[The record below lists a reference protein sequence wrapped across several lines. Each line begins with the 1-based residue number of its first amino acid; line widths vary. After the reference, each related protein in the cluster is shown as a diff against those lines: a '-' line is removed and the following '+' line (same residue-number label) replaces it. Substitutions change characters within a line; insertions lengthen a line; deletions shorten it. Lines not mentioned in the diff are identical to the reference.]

1 MKLEG
6 INLAALRGT
15 PEIKDKKQAE
25 LARACKE
32 LEGVFLRRL
41 LEAAKFGEHAGG
53 QGYGSMIVDAL
64 ATSISE
70 GGGLGLS
77 DRIRDALAP
86 TQHHSAAKTAEPS
99 SAPKVP

>member
-6 INLAALRGT
+6 VNLAALRAP

-77 DRIRDALAP
+77 DRIRDALDATHLHDRAKAVAAP
-86 TQHHSAAKTAEPS
+86 AD
-99 SAPKVP
+99 PKVR